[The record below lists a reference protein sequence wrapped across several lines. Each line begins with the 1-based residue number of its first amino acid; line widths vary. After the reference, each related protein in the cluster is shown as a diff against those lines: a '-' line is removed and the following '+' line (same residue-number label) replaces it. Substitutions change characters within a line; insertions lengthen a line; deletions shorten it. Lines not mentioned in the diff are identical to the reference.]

1 MMHDL
6 KLVAR
11 VRLRQWNARALYWL
25 EVLGVD
31 TKTLTAMTRIYA
43 LYLLVIGIGWVVVS
57 WSGLIHLAHQA
68 GSRLPTG
75 LAVLVPSLVYMTAM
89 IWWSISLARLPIL
102 MPHGDMEW
110 MVVSPLS
117 RRAILFPGF
126 VTKQLRVLI
135 LALILATVVF
145 SLLGS
150 RHLYGASLLT
160 AAAVAVIETAGWVLS
175 SARAARPGP
184 PLKWLWLLPGLMIPM
199 RLLTATVVAPFA
211 SLLATLGTGSM
222 VRALVEEL
230 VAWALL
236 WALALWVSEQVSMIT
251 IASESSLYADIRA
264 SMPVLGMGGA
274 KVRRDL
280 LVRHTLHKKKV
291 RGRLRPW
298 PMPWWEA
305 SRFVVSALRLPR
317 QALYLLETAAL
328 FRSALLA
335 VFLTHS
341 WTAWMFWIVVAY
353 RFRLGGMALWYR
365 NDIEIPFVRQFWPES
380 NVQRYL
386 RATTIPL
393 VVVAAVSF
401 ALWIALPLSVPVT
414 WVHSLFWL
422 GLIVAWWVAEGPLLT
437 RGSSERRI
445 GEHDAAV
452 LACGVML
459 FLGSAVAHPRLALL
473 VPLILLGVAA
483 IRSGKAI
490 RVPELL
496 GS

>member
-1 MMHDL
+1 MHDL

-11 VRLRQWNARALYWL
+11 VRFRQWNARVLYWL

-31 TKTLTAMTRIYA
+31 TKTITTMTRIYA
-43 LYLLVIGIGWVVVS
+43 FYLFVMGIGWAMVS
-57 WSGLIHLAHQA
+57 WSGLIHVAHEA
-68 GSRLPTG
+68 GSRLPGG
-75 LAVLVPSLVYMTAM
+75 LPVLVPTLVYMTAM
-89 IWWSISLARLPIL
+89 IWWSVSLARLPIL
-102 MPHGDMEW
+102 MPHRDLEW
-110 MVVSPLS
+110 MAVSPLS
-117 RRAILFPGF
+117 RRAILFAGF
-126 VTKQLRVLI
+126 VPKQLRVLI

-145 SLLGS
+145 SLLGG

-160 AAAVAVIETAGWVLS
+160 AAAVAVIQTAGWILS

-184 PLKWLWLLPGLMIPM
+184 PLKWLWLLPGLMLPM

-222 VRALVEEL
+222 IRAMVEEL

-236 WALALWVSEQVSMIT
+236 WGLALWVSGRVNMMTIT
-251 IASESSLYADIRA
+251 SESSLYADIRA
-264 SMPVLGMGGA
+264 SMPVFGMGGA
-274 KVRRDL
+274 QGVRRDL
-280 LVRHTLHKKKV
+280 LVRHKLHKKKAL
-291 RGRLRPW
+291 GRLRSW

-305 SRFVVSALRLPR
+305 SRFAVSALRLPR

-335 VFLTHS
+335 VFLTHA

-353 RFRLGGMALWYR
+353 RFRLGGMQLWYR
-365 NDIEIPFVRQFWPES
+365 NDIGPPFARQFWPES
-380 NVQRYL
+380 DVQRYL

-393 VVVAAVSF
+393 IVVATVSF
-401 ALWIALPLSVPVT
+401 ALWIALPLSIPVT
-414 WVHSLFWL
+414 WVHGLFWL

-437 RGSSERRI
+437 RGSSEQRI

-459 FLGSAVAHPRLALL
+459 FIGSALAHPSLALL

-483 IRSGKAI
+483 IRNGQAI

-496 GS
+496 RS